1 MKNAH
6 LRRYPHELWRSE
18 KNDGEEMN
26 REETDD
32 SLGISFSL
40 WLNAFFFPR
49 RLGDIEIEA
58 KKQLDLEGKP
68 LDIGASLDGEKLFI
82 LVEGKVLIYSI
93 VQGEI
98 LDSIPVAREFDRL
111 SVPGKENVIALSSS
125 SGKRVEIIRYKTLH
139 KIDISGLPFKG
150 LKMLLSRLLFSV
162 TTSDRTARGLSR
174 YSSRCW

>member
-1 MKNAH
+1 MKK
-6 LRRYPHELWRSE
+6 R
-18 KNDGEEMN
+18 MMV
-26 REETDD
+26 
-32 SLGISFSL
+32 LGIFLLSVAQCLFSFL
-40 WLNAFFFPR
+40 DAYGN
-49 RLGDIEIEA
+49 IEIEA

-98 LDSIPVAREFDRL
+98 LDSIPVARDFDRL
-111 SVPGKENVIALSSS
+111 SVPGKDNVIALSSS

-150 LKMLLSRLLFSV
+150 PENAPVTIAVFS
-162 TTSDRTARGLSR
+162 D
-174 YSSRCW
+174 YQ

>member
-1 MKNAH
+1 MIVF
-6 LRRYPHELWRSE
+6 
-18 KNDGEEMN
+18 
-26 REETDD
+26 
-32 SLGISFSL
+32 GICFFSVAQCFFSFL
-40 WLNAFFFPR
+40 DAY
-49 RLGDIEIEA
+49 GGIEIEA

-68 LDIGASLDGEKLFI
+68 IDIGASLDGEKLFI

-111 SVPGKENVIALSSS
+111 SVPGKDNVIALSSS

-150 LKMLLSRLLFSV
+150 PENAPVTIAVFS
-162 TTSDRTARGLSR
+162 D
-174 YSSRCW
+174 YQ

>member
-1 MKNAH
+1 MKK
-6 LRRYPHELWRSE
+6 L
-18 KNDGEEMN
+18 MIVF
-26 REETDD
+26 
-32 SLGISFSL
+32 GIFFFSVAQCLFSF
-40 WLNAFFFPR
+40 LNAY
-49 RLGDIEIEA
+49 GDVEIEA

-111 SVPGKENVIALSSS
+111 SVPGKDNVIALSSS

-139 KIDISGLPFKG
+139 KIDISGLPFNG
-150 LKMLLSRLLFSV
+150 PENAPVTIAVFS
-162 TTSDRTARGLSR
+162 D
-174 YSSRCW
+174 YQ

>member
-1 MKNAH
+1 MKKRMVVFGIFLLSVAQCLFSVLDAH
-6 LRRYPHELWRSE
+6 GNS
-18 KNDGEEMN
+18 
-26 REETDD
+26 
-32 SLGISFSL
+32 
-40 WLNAFFFPR
+40 
-49 RLGDIEIEA
+49 EIEA
-58 KKQLDLEGKP
+58 RKQLDLEGKP

-111 SVPGKENVIALSSS
+111 SVPGKDNVIALSSS

-150 LKMLLSRLLFSV
+150 PENAPVTIAVFS
-162 TTSDRTARGLSR
+162 D
-174 YSSRCW
+174 YQ